1 MASKS
6 IFHSKIFQA
15 AAITLVSGLA
25 AISLKCAYAH
35 RAPTEEEAIA
45 ALGLFT
51 TFGLTVAGRVN
62 TNPVYTPIGL
72 PGPNKDEAET
82 SSD

>member
-6 IFHSKIFQA
+6 IFQSKIFQA
-15 AAITLVSGLA
+15 AAITLVSGLT
-25 AISLKCAYAH
+25 AISVKCCYGH

-45 ALGLFT
+45 VLGLFT

-62 TNPVYTPIGL
+62 TDPVYTPIGL
-72 PGPNKDEAET
+72 PGPDKDETET
-82 SSD
+82 SAN